1 MTHQWYY
8 DNNVY
13 SDRAA
18 LMWAVGHVQTML
30 PRMVDDRSERVPDIV
45 LSYVFTHKAEA
56 NVSSAAHTA
65 KAVEHHGRSGI
76 GSD

>member
-18 LMWAVGHVQTML
+18 LMWAVCDVQTML
-30 PRMVDDRSERVPDIV
+30 PRRVDDLSERVPDIV
-45 LSYVFTHKAEA
+45 LSYVFTHKAEEH
-56 NVSSAAHTA
+56 VSSAAHTA
-65 KAVEHHGRSGI
+65 RAG
-76 GSD
+76 

>member
-18 LMWAVGHVQTML
+18 LMWAVCDVQTML
-30 PRMVDDRSERVPDIV
+30 PRRVDDLSECVPDIV
-45 LSYVFTHKAEA
+45 LS
-56 NVSSAAHTA
+56 
-65 KAVEHHGRSGI
+65 
-76 GSD
+76 